1 MHAHTAQ
8 GRRSRDKVS
17 GLQGL
22 ARLLVTGGGEEGRK
36 GGGGWW
42 TGLSFTTWSLSP
54 LPTPHPSLL
63 SHPSPSLPLSLS
75 VRTGD
80 PGDTEQRTE
89 LVQSSQQL
97 SKLSATS
104 LHSGDPPTAAPP
116 PSPSPLTSIF
126 LQAASYLLDVHALKV
141 SGR

>member
-1 MHAHTAQ
+1 MPRPHSSREKKQRQ
-8 GRRSRDKVS
+8 GKWPSRVS
-17 GLQGL
+17 QIVVGNRG
-22 ARLLVTGGGEEGRK
+22 RGGGEKGR
-36 GGGGWW
+36 GRVVDRFIICNHSV
-42 TGLSFTTWSLSP
+42 LVSP
-54 LPTPHPSLL
+54 PHTPP
-63 SHPSPSLPLSLS
+63 PLPLSLS
-75 VRTGD
+75 VRTSD

-104 LHSGDPPTAAPP
+104 LHSGDPPTAPPPPPP
-116 PSPSPLTSIF
+116 PSPPTSIF

>member
-1 MHAHTAQ
+1 M
-8 GRRSRDKVS
+8 SN
-17 GLQGL
+17 QGL
-22 ARLLVTGGGEEGRK
+22 ARVLVTGGGGKEGRRR
-36 GGGGWW
+36 GGWW
-42 TGLSFTTWSLSP
+42 TGLSFANILSSNSPKPESLPSH
-54 LPTPHPSLL
+54 LTPP
-63 SHPSPSLPLSLS
+63 PPLSLS
-75 VRTGD
+75 VRTSD

-104 LHSGDPPTAAPP
+104 LHSGDPPTVPPPPPP
-116 PSPSPLTSIF
+116 PSPPTSIF